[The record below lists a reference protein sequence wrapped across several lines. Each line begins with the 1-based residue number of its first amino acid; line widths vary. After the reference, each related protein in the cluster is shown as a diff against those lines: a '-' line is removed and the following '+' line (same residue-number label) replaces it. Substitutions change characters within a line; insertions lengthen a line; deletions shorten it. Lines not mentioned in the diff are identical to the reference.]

1 MPFRIYNISS
11 THNDNNDPLP
21 KYVKISMYNSFYN
34 AYSYCI
40 NNAKENEQNKK
51 S

>member
-1 MPFRIYNISS
+1 
-11 THNDNNDPLP
+11 
-21 KYVKISMYNSFYN
+21 MYNSFYN

-51 S
+51 LDEYYQKNPQYNNTDPPPVR